1 MAEIIRYQIGDIVR
15 MKKGHPCGGDQW
27 EITRTGMDFGLKC
40 TTCGRR
46 VMISRVN
53 FEKGCKG
60 VVQQAKISVERK
72 REEEI

>member
-1 MAEIIRYQIGDIVR
+1 MAETIRYQIGDIVR
-15 MKKGHPCGGDQW
+15 MKKKHPCGGDQW

-40 TTCGRR
+40 TTCSRR

-60 VVQQAKISVERK
+60 MVQPGTISVERK
-72 REEEI
+72 REEDI